1 MVNELRMTDI
11 HMHIIPGVDDGSFTM
26 DMSKSM
32 LFLSYVQGGV
42 QFLPRPIARH
52 FLCIGIGCGKITGY

>member
-32 LFLSYVQGGV
+32 LFLSYVQGGRAV
-42 QFLPRPIARH
+42 FATPHSSAFLTDLPGLR
-52 FLCIGIGCGKITGY
+52 GEV